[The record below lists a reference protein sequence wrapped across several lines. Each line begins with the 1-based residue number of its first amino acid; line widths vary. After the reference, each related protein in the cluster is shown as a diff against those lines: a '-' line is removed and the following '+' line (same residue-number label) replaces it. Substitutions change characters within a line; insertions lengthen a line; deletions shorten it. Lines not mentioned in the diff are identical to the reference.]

1 MIGCNEVLP
10 EPCTIRVPC
19 IDTKSSP
26 KVIMHDDMSIM
37 LPHEWLASV
46 ADLPE
51 AESLLGLSKTPE
63 FWDHVSSHD
72 PRLLAQGGHP
82 VLNEAEFK
90 STFIPLWVHG
100 DGVEYSEDDSLLVF
114 TFGSCLTTTNS
125 MLAMFYLASFVKS
138 VTATVKKH
146 GVDTWQNIWT
156 VLVWSFLAAWE
167 GKHPSLDW
175 ENKPFEAGSRF
186 AARAGQTLCKG
197 FRFLVWNLIGDLE
210 YFAKCIWTVA
220 LAIT

>member
-138 VTATVKKH
+138 VTATVKKSMELTPGRTSGQFWSGVFWLPGKANIH
-146 GVDTWQNIWT
+146 LWTGRISPLRLGVDLLP
-156 VLVWSFLAAWE
+156 VLGRHCAKGLSFWC
-167 GKHPSLDW
+167 G
-175 ENKPFEAGSRF
+175 
-186 AARAGQTLCKG
+186 
-197 FRFLVWNLIGDLE
+197 V
-210 YFAKCIWTVA
+210 
-220 LAIT
+220 